1 MPRQI
6 GPDML
11 ANLDA
16 QLASGAMDQH
26 TYDARK
32 LEVQELIRK
41 GKAFSLTRT
50 EKLLWGALAVLMTL
64 GGLFIFFAGAM
75 NGVVTIPGLI
85 ISAAMF
91 IFGLNRLALIIRH

>member
-1 MPRQI
+1 
-6 GPDML
+6 ML
-11 ANLDA
+11 ENLDSR
-16 QLASGAMDQH
+16 LAAGTIDQH

-32 LEVQELIRK
+32 LEIEELIRK
-41 GKAFSLTRT
+41 GKAFSLTRP

-64 GGLFIFFAGAM
+64 GGLFIFLAGAA
-75 NGVVTIPGLI
+75 NGIVTVPGLI